1 MMEQLMAETWIFG
14 VDLRHEAGEVH
25 AYSDELP
32 EAIAAGATD
41 DAALREM
48 AEALRMAVR
57 GRIKDG
63 MDLSPPRAVRRGEVA
78 VPLPP
83 ALAAKAAIYCAWKR
97 SGLSKTALG
106 DRIGRNEVE
115 VRRILD
121 PDYGTKLDQMAE
133 AAAGLGGRLTVAFE
147 PSAS

>member
-1 MMEQLMAETWIFG
+1 MTEGWIFG

-25 AYSDELP
+25 AYSEDLP
-32 EAIAAGATD
+32 EAVAAGATED
-41 DAALREM
+41 DAAREM
-48 AEALRMAVR
+48 AQALRAAVR

-63 MDLSPPRAVRRGEVA
+63 MELSPPRAVRPGEVA
-78 VPLPP
+78 VPLQP
-83 ALAAKAAIYCAWKR
+83 ALAAKAAIYSAWKR

-106 DRIGRNEVE
+106 DRIGRSEME

-147 PSAS
+147 FSAP